1 MFTFKLSVFLCFA
14 VFTFVEAGQYDGKV
28 LRVVPQTNEDLENLR
43 SLVDED
49 GLQID
54 FWQGPAEV
62 GRNVDIYV
70 HEANLATVFELL
82 KNFKLSYTVLIDD
95 VQGEV
100 DNENPPTSRAGGFQY
115 ERYNTL
121 SAIHAEMQKLAS
133 THSNIASLFSTG
145 KSYEGN
151 EQFAVKIRSQNSR
164 KPKKTFF
171 VNCGIHAREWITPAT
186 CMYMIREMLT
196 KYGTDS
202 SVKSMVD
209 KMDWVIMPS
218 LNPDGYKYT
227 WNANRMWRR
236 TKTKH
241 SGCTGADPNRNWN
254 YKWGGVG
261 TSSSCGDTYHGPRPF
276 SEVETYNVA
285 KYLLKQ
291 RRNLIGYMDI
301 HAYSQLWMTP
311 WGYKRAYPNDS
322 GEQMRVG
329 KIAANALRNAGYG
342 TTYKVGPSSV
352 IIYATSGATDDWAYG
367 FLGVK
372 YSYGLE
378 LRDKGRHG
386 FLLPA
391 KQIIPTGVET
401 FAAMKAM
408 AQAIKL

>member
-1 MFTFKLSVFLCFA
+1 MFVFRLTSFLCFA
-14 VFTFVEAGQYDGKV
+14 VLYLTFTEAGQYDGKV
-28 LRVVPQTNEDLENLR
+28 FRVVPQTDEDIKNLR
-43 SLVDED
+43 SLEADY
-49 GLQID
+49 GLDVD
-54 FWQGPAEV
+54 FWQAPSQV

-70 HEANLATVFELL
+70 HEQDLSTVVDLL
-82 KNFKLSYTVLIDD
+82 KKFTLNYTVLIDD
-95 VQGEV
+95 VESAV
-100 DNENPPTSRAGGFQY
+100 VNENPPKSRAGGFQY
-115 ERYNTL
+115 NRYNTL
-121 SAIHAEMQKLAS
+121 SQIYAELRSLAS
-133 THSNIASLFSTG
+133 SHSNLASVFSTG
-145 KSYEGN
+145 RSYEGN
-151 EQFAVKIRSQNSR
+151 EQLAVKISSGGN
-164 KPKKTFF
+164 KKSYF

-196 KYGTDS
+196 KYNQDS
-202 SVKSMVD
+202 SVKRMVD

-227 WNANRMWRR
+227 WSGNRMWRR
-236 TKTKH
+236 TRTRH
-241 SGCTGADPNRNWN
+241 GSCIGADPNRNWN

-261 TSSSCGDTYHGPRPF
+261 TSSRCSDTYHGPRPF

-311 WGYKRAYPNDS
+311 WGYKKAYPNDN
-322 GEQMRVG
+322 GEQVRVG
-329 KIAANALRNAGYG
+329 NIAATALKNAGYG

-367 FLGVK
+367 FLGLK

-378 LRDKGRHG
+378 LRDKGRYG

-391 KQIIPTGVET
+391 NQIIPTGVET

-408 AQAIKL
+408 AQAMKM